1 MPSPAAALTSARK
14 LLRRFR
20 RNRRASAAVE
30 FALVAPAFI
39 ALLFAILETAMVF
52 FAGQVLESVTQN
64 GARMILTG
72 VAQNS
77 GYLQADFKTA
87 VCGPPTSLA
96 NILFDCA
103 NGIYIDV
110 QSYSQ
115 FSSITINSQITAC
128 NFVVPTNYSP
138 GGPGNIV
145 VLRMFYQWPLFVTGL
160 GYNIS
165 NLCGNKRLLTAT
177 AAFQNEP
184 Y

>member
-1 MPSPAAALTSARK
+1 MPSPAAAITAAGN

-20 RNRRASAAVE
+20 RNGQASAAVE

-64 GARMILTG
+64 SARMILIG
-72 VAQNS
+72 HAQNS
-77 GYLQADFKTA
+77 GYLAADFKTA

-110 QSYSQ
+110 QSYTQ
-115 FSSITINSQITAC
+115 FSSITINSQISAC

-145 VLRMFYQWPLFVTGL
+145 VVRLFYQWPLFVTGL

-165 NLCGNKRLLTAT
+165 NLCNSKRLLTAT